1 MKGFVMSDIQKVSI
15 TVLLPA
21 GILPLDLMAAVHR
34 LAEKYS
40 LRIYLSTM
48 QNLRLIDVPEDVAE
62 SVKAELTQL
71 GAELK
76 GPGKFPIP
84 RVCVGEGYCNLG
96 LVDTEKLSSK
106 ILAKF
111 SSRPHTKAKLKIAIA
126 ACTLCCPGVK
136 TTDIGIMAT
145 REGYEVF
152 AGGKGGPYPQLG
164 RRIARRIDEE
174 RVMEIIGE
182 LIEFH
187 DRKTE
192 KKQRM
197 HKLLEDNEFPFPE
210 V

>member
-1 MKGFVMSDIQKVSI
+1 MREVKNVSI

-21 GILPLDLMAAVHR
+21 GLLPLELMAVAHR
-34 LAEKYS
+34 LAEEYS
-40 LRIYLSTM
+40 LRIYLSTA
-48 QNLRLIDVPEDVAE
+48 QNLRLIDVPEDAAE
-62 SVKAELTQL
+62 KIKAELTVL

-84 RVCVGEGYCNLG
+84 RVCVGEGHCNLG
-96 LVDTEKLSSK
+96 LIDTERLSRK

-111 SSRPHTKAKLKIAIA
+111 SSRPHTKAKFKIAIS
-126 ACTLCCPGVK
+126 ACTMCCSNAK

-145 REGYEVF
+145 RDGYEVF
-152 AGGKGGPYPQLG
+152 AGGKGGPFPRIG
-164 RRIARRIDEE
+164 RRIARKIDEE
-174 RVMEIIGE
+174 RVLKIIEE
-182 LIEFH
+182 LVEFH

-197 HKLLEDNEFPFPE
+197 HKLLDDAEFPFPE

>member
-1 MKGFVMSDIQKVSI
+1 MKNVSI
-15 TVLLPA
+15 TVLLRA
-21 GILPLDLMAAVHR
+21 GSLPLDLMAAVHR

-40 LRIYLSTM
+40 LRIYLTTM
-48 QNLRLIDVPEDVAE
+48 QNLRLIDVPEDMAE
-62 SVKAELTQL
+62 NVKAELIQL

-76 GPGKFPIP
+76 EPGKFPIP
-84 RVCVGEGYCNLG
+84 RVCVGEGHCNLG
-96 LVDTEKLSSK
+96 LIDTEKLSST

-111 SSRPHTKAKLKIAIA
+111 SPRPHTKAKLKIAIA
-126 ACTLCCPGVK
+126 ACTLCCSGVK

-145 REGYEVF
+145 REGYEIF
-152 AGGKGGPYPQLG
+152 AGGKGGPYPQIG
-164 RRIARRIDEE
+164 RRIARKVDED
-174 RVMEIIGE
+174 RVVEIIGE

-197 HKLLEDNEFPFPE
+197 YKLLEDTEFPFPE